1 MDKIMAF
8 ATSLL
13 NTVSFE
19 DAPKATVQEAALYAV
34 IGFIVVFIG
43 IALLIAVVWLVGKI
57 IGRSQSDAVK
67 SVQEVSVPIAKN
79 TATQDSD
86 EIDEETIA
94 VITAA
99 IMAYYEQQGNK
110 CEFIVKRIKRIK
122 RY

>member
-19 DAPKATVQEAALYAV
+19 DAPKATVQEAAWDAV

>member
-1 MDKIMAF
+1 MDRIMAF

-19 DAPKATVQEAALYAV
+19 DAPKATLQEAALYAI
-34 IGFIVVFIG
+34 IGFVVVFIG

-57 IGRSQSDAVK
+57 IGRSQSCVNK
-67 SVQEVSVPIAKN
+67 TVQEVSVSP
-79 TATQDSD
+79 TQNASLQENDV
-86 EIDEETIA
+86 IDEETIA